1 MHPKADTTAN
11 PASGAAP
18 ATNAG
23 APQLLAQRIAEA
35 SSASG
40 LSRSAIYREA
50 ARGSIVLLKHG
61 RTTLVDMASLRA
73 FLAGLPRAAA
83 RARRGAA

>member
-1 MHPKADTTAN
+1 MHPKAYTAAK
-11 PASGAAP
+11 PASGTAP
-18 ATNAG
+18 TTSAG
-23 APQLLAQRIAEA
+23 APQPLAQRVAEA
-35 SSASG
+35 AAFSG

-73 FLAGLPRAAA
+73 FLADLPRAPTQ
-83 RARRGAA
+83 ARRGAA

>member
-11 PASGAAP
+11 PASGAVP

-23 APQLLAQRIAEA
+23 APQPLAQRIAEA

-40 LSRSAIYREA
+40 LSRSGIYRA
-50 ARGSIVLLKHG
+50 AAEGRIVLLKHG
-61 RTTLVDMASLRA
+61 RTTLVEMASLRA
-73 FLAGLPRAAA
+73 FLAGLPRAAIQA
-83 RARRGAA
+83 RPGAA

>member
-1 MHPKADTTAN
+1 MPPEADNAAN

-23 APQLLAQRIAEA
+23 APQPLAQRIAEA

-40 LSRSAIYREA
+40 LSRSGIYRA
-50 ARGSIVLLKHG
+50 AAEGRIVLLKHG
-61 RTTLVDMASLRA
+61 RTTLVEMASLRA
-73 FLAGLPRAAA
+73 FLAGLPRAAIH
-83 RARRGAA
+83 ARRGAA